1 MARTKKVILPIS
13 FTKEELKT
21 MDLFPEQT
29 YKKMCTILNKEFV
42 DTHLEFLFN
51 KNKIDKDGKLFITT
65 FNKYLEMILEK
76 NYPSL
81 DYQVWYYI
89 YKFYVYGDPVGYE
102 VEKETEMYIVTTLYK
117 KFFGRKITK
126 DEKERELKERYNPEL
141 HTRIDYL
148 LTEIDKPIFCKTLY
162 MASYAHWLAMFE
174 TINVAYKKYR
184 KSND

>member
-1 MARTKKVILPIS
+1 MARTKKVIQPIS

-21 MDLFPEQT
+21 MDLFPKQT
-29 YKKMCTILNKEFV
+29 YEKMCSILGKEFV
-42 DTHLEFLFN
+42 DTHLEFLFS
-51 KNKIDKDGKLFITT
+51 KAKLDKDGKLFITT

-89 YKFYVYGDPVGYE
+89 YKFYIEQNPIDYE

-141 HTRIDYL
+141 HTQINFML
-148 LTEIDKPIFCKTLY
+148 EELDKPMFCKTLY
-162 MASYAHWLAMFE
+162 LSSYDHWLAMFE
-174 TINVAYKKYR
+174 TINVAYKKY
-184 KSND
+184 KKVI